1 MKKGILLL
9 AGCLLAGGLLAGC
22 GTKQEDVR
30 EKMGDS
36 PVIKLEWAEVAD
48 DPVFVWEP
56 GAASVAAL
64 DLEPGKN
71 ATEEEWLYRI
81 TYFPEEYVSGTEEIV
96 VEFGPTAMTIDG
108 ESYVPGEGVPYDTI
122 LQWARDQYDYWS
134 VQD

>member
-1 MKKGILLL
+1 M
-9 AGCLLAGGLLAGC
+9 
-22 GTKQEDVR
+22 
-30 EKMGDS
+30 
-36 PVIKLEWAEVAD
+36 
-48 DPVFVWEP
+48 WEP

-64 DLEPGKN
+64 DLELGKN

-108 ESYVPGEGVPYDTI
+108 ESYVLGEGVSYDTI